1 MARYTKGKPPATPAT
16 PATTTTTTTPGI
28 KPTDPVR
35 PDPIV
40 EEEEGAVETYGG
52 GTRTIV
58 KDKVVNT
65 SVHQFP
71 TILNDGVPSKGN
83 PYILKQGLDETKVN
97 FGISCTTFTS
107 PSNVSVTG
115 PAYFKPNK
123 RPETFQGQ
131 LRSPY
136 YVNFSGTISRAS
148 GSKTVA
154 SISTDLN
161 NVILSNAVS
170 SINKG
175 TVVSVRDLTVTG
187 VGDANIVV
195 SVNFYVDAFGDPDI
209 ELTPIV
215 LDLDNIVTLS

>member
-1 MARYTKGKPPATPAT
+1 MARYTKGKPPATPT
-16 PATTTTTTTPGI
+16 TTTTTTTTTPGI

-83 PYILKQGLDETKVN
+83 PYIIKQGLDETKVN
-97 FGISCTTFTS
+97 FGISRTTFTS
-107 PSNVSVTG
+107 PSNVSITG
-115 PAYFKPNK
+115 PAYFRPKK

-148 GSKTVA
+148 GSKTIA
-154 SISTDLN
+154 SIRADLS
-161 NVILSNAVS
+161 NVDLSNAIS
-170 SINKG
+170 SVNKG
-175 TVVSVRDLTVTG
+175 TSVSVKDLTVTG
-187 VGDANIVV
+187 VGAANMVV
-195 SVNFYVDAFGDPDI
+195 SVNFYVDSFGDPDI

-215 LDLDNIVTLS
+215 LDLDNIVILS

>member
-16 PATTTTTTTPGI
+16 PATTTTTTTTPGI

-40 EEEEGAVETYGG
+40 EEEEGVVETYGG

-97 FGISCTTFTS
+97 FGI
-107 PSNVSVTG
+107 
-115 PAYFKPNK
+115 
-123 RPETFQGQ
+123 
-131 LRSPY
+131 
-136 YVNFSGTISRAS
+136 
-148 GSKTVA
+148 
-154 SISTDLN
+154 
-161 NVILSNAVS
+161 
-170 SINKG
+170 
-175 TVVSVRDLTVTG
+175 TVTG